1 MEQLRKLFNSLSVAQ
16 RVGIPVA
23 ALLVIAGLM
32 SFVRWRHES
41 DFRSLFSGMSAEDG
55 AAIVQKLKESGI
67 EHRLAD
73 NGTSVLVPAAKVD
86 ELRLELAGAGLP
98 RSGRIG
104 FELFDKTNLG
114 ITDFTEHVNYRRAL
128 EGELERSIRSLSEV
142 EQARV
147 HISFTKDS
155 VFIDTREPAKAS
167 VLVTLRP
174 GAHLSSSNVLAITNL
189 VASAVEGLNPEF
201 VSLVD
206 MQGNLLSRPKKPV
219 SDPADESD
227 AALEY
232 KHQIEKDL
240 FAKVESTLSPLL
252 GEDHFRVGI
261 SADCDFSTSEQT
273 DETFD
278 PTRSVMTN
286 SQKSEDLSTR
296 PDSAGVPGT
305 PSNLPRPTS
314 HPITAGGSVSRRTE
328 NTAYET
334 SRTVREV
341 KVPRGTIKRLSASI
355 LLDEEV
361 HWQGTGSRAKRVVTP
376 ADPEKVKTIHDIVA
390 GVIGLSPT
398 RGDQLIVE
406 SLPFQQRWDSEPTPP
421 EASAKQAAP
430 QDQLHKLISNPKMMI
445 GAGAAILVLVSFG
458 FFILTRKRTKTS
470 VSVEAPARLGA
481 PTGLDQAKAEKEIAP
496 GQDSKL
502 QVEGRPQ
509 KALETPGI
517 TAQVESLRQNV
528 RESVNRDPALAAGVI
543 RTWIAE
549 AEI

>member
-55 AAIVQKLKESGI
+55 AAIVQKLKESGV

-142 EQARV
+142 EQARI
-147 HISFTKDS
+147 HISLPKDS
-155 VFIDTREPAKAS
+155 VFLDSREPAKAS

-206 MQGNLLSRPKKPV
+206 MRGNLLSRPKKAV
-219 SDPADESD
+219 SDPSDESD

-232 KHQIEKDL
+232 KHQLEKDL
-240 FAKVESTLSPLL
+240 FAKVESTLTPLL

-296 PDSAGVPGT
+296 PDSAGIPGT
-305 PSNLPRPTS
+305 SSNLPRPTS
-314 HPITAGGSVSRRTE
+314 RPVASGGGVSRRTE

-334 SRTVREV
+334 SRTVRQV

-361 HWQGTGSRAKRVVTP
+361 RWQGTGSRAKRVVTP
-376 ADPEKVKTIHDIVA
+376 PDPEKIKAIHDIVA
-390 GVIGLSPT
+390 GVIGLSPV

-406 SLPFQQRWDSEPTPP
+406 SLPFQQNWDNESAPP
-421 EASAKQAAP
+421 EAPAKPATP
-430 QDQLHKLISNPKMMI
+430 QDQLHKLLTNPKMMI
-445 GAGAAILVLVSFG
+445 GAGAAILLLIG
-458 FFILTRKRTKTS
+458 FAAFTLTRKKNKGTPSIQT
-470 VSVEAPARLGA
+470 AARLSA
-481 PTGLDQAKAEKEIAP
+481 PTTLDETKAEKEVTEGHA
-496 GQDSKL
+496 DKL
-502 QVEGRPQ
+502 QAAEKTQ
-509 KALETPGI
+509 KALEASDMA
-517 TAQVESLRQNV
+517 AQVETLRQNV
-528 RESVNRDPALAAGVI
+528 RESVSRDPALAAGVI

-549 AEI
+549 AET

>member
-16 RVGIPVA
+16 RVGIPLA

-32 SFVRWRHES
+32 SFARWRHEG
-41 DFRSLFSGMSAEDG
+41 DFRPLFSGMSAEDG
-55 AAIVQKLKESGI
+55 AAIVQKLKESGT
-67 EHRLAD
+67 EHRLAE
-73 NGTSVLVPAAKVD
+73 NGTSVLVPAGKVD

-114 ITDFTEHVNYRRAL
+114 MTDFTEHVNYRRAL
-128 EGELERSIRSLSEV
+128 EGELERSIRSISAV

-147 HISFTKDS
+147 HVSFSKDS
-155 VFIDTREPAKAS
+155 VFLDAREPAKAS

-174 GAHLSSSNVLAITNL
+174 GATLSSSNVLAITNL

-206 MQGNLLSRPKKPV
+206 MQGNLLSRPKKSVPD
-219 SDPADESD
+219 SSDESD
-227 AALEY
+227 TALEY
-232 KHQIEKDL
+232 KHQLEKDL

-261 SADCDFSTSEQT
+261 SADCDFSTSQQT
-273 DETFD
+273 DETYD

-305 PSNLPRPTS
+305 PSNLPRSTP
-314 HPITAGGSVSRRTE
+314 HAVGAGGSVSRRTE

-355 LLDEEV
+355 LIEEEV
-361 HWQGTGSRAKRVVTP
+361 HWQGTGSRAKRVITP
-376 ADPEKVKTIHDIVA
+376 VDPEKIKAIHEVVA
-390 GVIGLSPT
+390 GVIGLSPA

-406 SLPFQQRWDSEPTPP
+406 SLPFQRSWDSELTPP
-421 EASAKQAAP
+421 EAPAKQVRP
-430 QDQLHKLISNPKMMI
+430 QDQLHKLISDPKVI
-445 GAGAAILVLVSFG
+445 AGVGAAIIL
-458 FFILTRKRTKTS
+458 FISLGVFTLNRKGKKKGAAVETPAMLAALTPS
-470 VSVEAPARLGA
+470 EQP
-481 PTGLDQAKAEKEIAP
+481 KADKEIAA
-496 GQDSKL
+496 GRDAKL
-502 QVEGRPQ
+502 QVEGKSQ
-509 KALETPGI
+509 KALETPDI
-517 TAQVESLRQNV
+517 TAQVETLRQNV

-543 RTWIAE
+543 RTWITD

>member
-1 MEQLRKLFNSLSVAQ
+1 MEQFRKLFNSLSVAQ
-16 RVGIPVA
+16 RVGIPLA
-23 ALLVIAGLM
+23 ALLMIAGLT
-32 SFVRWRHES
+32 SFVHWRHES
-41 DFRSLFSGMSAEDG
+41 DFRTLFSGMAAEDG

-73 NGTSVLVPAAKVD
+73 NGASVLVPAAKVD

-128 EGELERSIRSLSEV
+128 EGELERSIRSLNEV
-142 EQARV
+142 EQARI
-147 HISFTKDS
+147 HISFPKDS
-155 VFIDTREPAKAS
+155 VFLDTREPAKAS

-174 GAHLSSSNVLAITNL
+174 GAHLSSSNVVAITNL

-201 VSLVD
+201 VSVVD
-206 MQGNLLSRPKKPV
+206 MRGNLLSRPKKAV
-219 SDPADESD
+219 SDPSDESD

-232 KHQIEKDL
+232 KHQLEKDL
-240 FAKVESTLSPLL
+240 FTKVESTLTPLL

-314 HPITAGGSVSRRTE
+314 RPLTAGGSVSRKTE
-328 NTAYET
+328 NTAFET
-334 SRTVREV
+334 SRTVRQV
-341 KVPRGTIKRLSASI
+341 KIPRGSIKRLSASI
-355 LLDEEV
+355 LLDEDV
-361 HWQGTGSRAKRVVTP
+361 RWQGTGSHAKRVGTP
-376 ADPEKVKTIHDIVA
+376 PDPERIKAIHDIVA
-390 GVIGLSPT
+390 GVIGLSPA

-406 SLPFQQRWDSEPTPP
+406 SLPFQQNWDNETGPP
-421 EASAKQAAP
+421 QLPAKPAQP
-430 QDQLHKLISNPKMMI
+430 QDQLHKLLSDPKMMI
-445 GAGAAILVLVSFG
+445 GIGTAILALVGFAVFALKRKKNKGAVLIQSQAS
-458 FFILTRKRTKTS
+458 LA
-470 VSVEAPARLGA
+470 APA
-481 PTGLDQAKAEKEIAP
+481 PSDQAKSDQEITTA
-496 GQDSKL
+496 QNAKL
-502 QVEGRPQ
+502 QVPGRSQ
-509 KALETPGI
+509 KALETADI
-517 TAQVESLRQNV
+517 SAQVETLRQNV

-549 AEI
+549 TET